1 MTQHHSLA
9 RTAAAIA
16 LTAAAA
22 GASLFAPEW
31 SRPLPSEVVSF
42 AVWQRQDGPDDLML
56 LLADGRVFAVSGTD
70 TITLLGRAP
79 SGTRAIAAVP
89 SQSSVNN
96 RQSDIG
102 MALLLAGSR
111 LVAWDRQG
119 TELWQ
124 KPAGVLAGCDSLAF
138 VGWHEGVT
146 WLIARGAN
154 DLLLVTVGAGTLGI
168 DTIVPGMRARA
179 VQMLDVDGSGLPE
192 VCATDGRRVC
202 IGHLDENRRT
212 DIYWPSPPLSLASIA
227 SPPTAILAVADPD
240 NTGTTR
246 LLVVTGDT
254 LRCLDPL
261 SGRQEWFAAAGMGLP
276 GAPRAV
282 AGTVSR
288 AYVAGADSAGRLWLA
303 VVKRNGAAEPVLY
316 PDLPAGTRVVSLSTL
331 GCRPLLSVRTGYGAE
346 NLLFYSAG
354 LDGRSAG
361 STGYSGA
368 RLRRA
373 IAARFDDDTFPDL
386 AVIRTAGDAPL
397 RVDLF
402 INRMGA
408 LLRDLAEARADLA
421 AAVAAGDDNATR
433 RAVRRIALVNA
444 EIRPGRAATTAER
457 KLLSELSR
465 QVSMH
470 VPAWWAIG
478 LGALILAA
486 GLSVLLLT
494 LPRRRRSGPRGQQV
508 EDKPLPVRVALAA
521 DLVALDHNFVSK
533 GNKDGALDRLLEI
546 RARHGLVGDRDLG
559 RLAGNVGPCYSSVI
573 TRLIDQTPTVNLLE
587 LVEKTARRD
596 LGGRPFA
603 HIEMSRER
611 LRRELLS
618 GSTEPQPGGVRI
630 ILVRNTEYPDIHL
643 RVRWFASPES
653 VSALEHFIIDH
664 INYSRN
670 WAAIVLDYTV
680 STQWT
685 RRSILMLY
693 SDAPTAIDF
702 ENPHGHTASQLA
714 EIAASMRPAIEV
726 PGLGFKPLT
735 PAEKLWLRS
744 HDYISVL
751 EETRARLAAAEAGT
765 HRKDAKARAIGE
777 ARNPES

>member
-1 MTQHHSLA
+1 LTVPARPLELSIRGGMTQHHSLA

-212 DIYWPSPPLSLASIA
+212 DIYWPSPPLSLAPIA

-288 AYVAGADSAGRLWLA
+288 AYVAGADSAGRLWLLS
-303 VVKRNGAAEPVLY
+303 R
-316 PDLPAGTRVVSLSTL
+316 GTAPPNRFSTPTCL
-331 GCRPLLSVRTGYGAE
+331 RARAWFRSR
-346 NLLFYSAG
+346 
-354 LDGRSAG
+354 RSAAGRCFRYAPVTARRTCSSTRPG
-361 STGYSGA
+361 STGA
-368 RLRRA
+368 
-373 IAARFDDDTFPDL
+373 
-386 AVIRTAGDAPL
+386 
-397 RVDLF
+397 
-402 INRMGA
+402 
-408 LLRDLAEARADLA
+408 
-421 AAVAAGDDNATR
+421 
-433 RAVRRIALVNA
+433 
-444 EIRPGRAATTAER
+444 
-457 KLLSELSR
+457 
-465 QVSMH
+465 Q
-470 VPAWWAIG
+470 PA
-478 LGALILAA
+478 
-486 GLSVLLLT
+486 
-494 LPRRRRSGPRGQQV
+494 
-508 EDKPLPVRVALAA
+508 
-521 DLVALDHNFVSK
+521 
-533 GNKDGALDRLLEI
+533 
-546 RARHGLVGDRDLG
+546 
-559 RLAGNVGPCYSSVI
+559 
-573 TRLIDQTPTVNLLE
+573 
-587 LVEKTARRD
+587 
-596 LGGRPFA
+596 
-603 HIEMSRER
+603 
-611 LRRELLS
+611 
-618 GSTEPQPGGVRI
+618 QP
-630 ILVRNTEYPDIHL
+630 
-643 RVRWFASPES
+643 A
-653 VSALEHFIIDH
+653 
-664 INYSRN
+664 
-670 WAAIVLDYTV
+670 
-680 STQWT
+680 
-685 RRSILMLY
+685 
-693 SDAPTAIDF
+693 
-702 ENPHGHTASQLA
+702 
-714 EIAASMRPAIEV
+714 
-726 PGLGFKPLT
+726 
-735 PAEKLWLRS
+735 
-744 HDYISVL
+744 
-751 EETRARLAAAEAGT
+751 TRARACAGPSRRGSMT
-765 HRKDAKARAIGE
+765 TLS
-777 ARNPES
+777 PTLP